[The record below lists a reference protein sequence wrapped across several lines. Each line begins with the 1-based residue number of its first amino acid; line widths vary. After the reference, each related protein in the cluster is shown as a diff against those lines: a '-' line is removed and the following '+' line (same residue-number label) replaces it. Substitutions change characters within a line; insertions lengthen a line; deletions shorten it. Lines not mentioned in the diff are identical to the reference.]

1 MAQAEASVT
10 VALPSAAIFDSA
22 PTLVVTAAT
31 VSGHSKALTVE
42 QIERVR
48 SSPHLEML
56 CSALRGF

>member
-1 MAQAEASVT
+1 MAQAKVSVA
-10 VALPSAAIFDSA
+10 VALLGAAIFSSA
-22 PTLVVTAAT
+22 LAPVAAAS

-56 CSALRGF
+56 RFVLRGS